1 LNTLFAFVALGFV
14 VNLAVMDI
22 TLQSA
27 KRIKGRIQLP
37 GDKSI
42 SHRLAMLGAIAEGST
57 LIENFAS
64 SRDCY
69 STLACLRSLGVRVD
83 PADRDRFLVHGKG
96 LHGLEPSREMLDSG
110 NSGSTIRMISGIL
123 AGQPFKTRIS
133 GDSSLQRRPM
143 KRIITPLTEMGASIE
158 AREGNFPPLMI
169 QGGPLRPIRYDLP
182 VASAQVKSAV
192 LLAGLYAE
200 GTTEVLEPAPTRNHT
215 ELALQSFGVNVRVS
229 NNRIAICGGQEL
241 RGIRVRVPGDISS
254 AAFFIVAATVLA
266 GSDLIIEGVGLNPCR
281 RGIIDWLKK
290 AGADIQTLEQ
300 GIQGGEIV
308 GSLRVRSSEI
318 RGARIDGALVPQVI
332 DEIPILAVLATQ
344 TREGVEIRDAVEL
357 RVKESDRIQSTV
369 ENLRSMGAAVEEYS
383 DGMFVAGRQ
392 SLRGSRIKPYGDHR
406 IAMAFAVAALMA
418 QGESVVEE
426 SECSAV
432 SFPGF
437 FEVLEQMVVR

>member
-1 LNTLFAFVALGFV
+1 MN
-14 VNLAVMDI
+14 I

-27 KRIKGRIQLP
+27 NKIKGRIQLP

-42 SHRLAMLGAIAEGST
+42 SHRLAMLGAIADGST
-57 LIENFAS
+57 MIENFSS

-69 STLACLRSLGVRVD
+69 STLTCLRSLGVAVD
-83 PADRDRFLVHGKG
+83 LADQDRLLVHGKG
-96 LHGLEPSREMLDSG
+96 LHGLEPSQEMLDSG
-110 NSGSTIRMISGIL
+110 NSGSTIRMLSGIL

-133 GDSSLQRRPM
+133 GDTSLERRPM
-143 KRIITPLTEMGASIE
+143 RRIITPLTKMGASIE
-158 AREGNFPPLMI
+158 AREGNFPPLTI
-169 QGGPLRPIRYDLP
+169 QGGPLTPIQYDLP

-200 GTTEVLEPAPTRNHT
+200 GTTEVYEPAPTRNHT
-215 ELALQSFGVNVRVS
+215 ELALRSFGVNVEVS
-229 NNRIAICGGQEL
+229 DNRIALCGGQIL
-241 RGIRVRVPGDISS
+241 RGIRTRVPGDISS

-266 GSDLIIEGVGLNPCR
+266 GSDLIIEGVGLNPGR

-290 AGADIQTLEQ
+290 AGADIQILEQ

-308 GSLRVRSSEI
+308 GSLRVRSSNI
-318 RGARIDGALVPQVI
+318 RGARIGGVLVPQVI

-344 TREGVEIRDAVEL
+344 TLEGVEIRDASEL

-369 ENLRSMGAAVEEYS
+369 ENLRSMGAVVEEYP

-392 SLRGSRIKPYGDHR
+392 PLIGSRIKPYGDHR
-406 IAMAFAVAALMA
+406 IAMAFAVAALIA
-418 QGESVVEE
+418 HGESVVEE
-426 SECSAV
+426 SECAAV

-437 FEVLEQMVVR
+437 FEVLEQVVVR